1 MQIATDPSRP
11 AAAPLFTIPQG
22 QDVADER
29 YSLFKVVRR
38 NGSVV
43 AFEPAK
49 ISIAVTKAFLAIN
62 GGQGAASARV
72 REIVGQLTDQVVNAL
87 MRRQPGGG
95 TVHIEDIQDQVEL
108 SLMRSGEHEVARA
121 YVLYREE
128 RAKMRAQQKA
138 QQPIVE
144 AALTMIVKGQRV
156 PLDMVRLAELI
167 AESAE
172 GLSEVEPDKIRH
184 LRRDVASAERVDR
197 HAIGDELHVV
207 GRAAGD
213 ETRGAGP

>member
-1 MQIATDPSRP
+1 M
-11 AAAPLFTIPQG
+11 
-22 QDVADER
+22 
-29 YSLFKVVRR
+29 
-38 NGSVV
+38 
-43 AFEPAK
+43 
-49 ISIAVTKAFLAIN
+49 
-62 GGQGAASARV
+62 

-108 SLMRSGEHEVARA
+108 SFMRSGEHEVARA

-144 AALTMIVKGQRV
+144 TALTMIVKGQRV

-167 AESAE
+167 AESA
-172 GLSEVEPDKIRH
+172 
-184 LRRDVASAERVDR
+184 DR
-197 HAIGDELHVV
+197 IKRS
-207 GRAAGD
+207 RAGQNS
-213 ETRGAGP
+213 

>member
-1 MQIATDPSRP
+1 MQIATDSSRP
-11 AAAPLFTIPQG
+11 AAAPLFTISQG
-22 QDVADER
+22 QDMADER

-72 REIVGQLTDQVVNAL
+72 REIVAQLTDQVVNAL

-108 SLMRSGEHEVARA
+108 SLMRSGEHEVARS

-128 RAKMRAQQKA
+128 RARVRALQKV
-138 QQPIVE
+138 QQPVAE
-144 AALTMIVKGQRV
+144 TVLTMLVKGQRV
-156 PLDMVRLAELI
+156 PLDMARLAELI

-172 GLSEVEPDKIRH
+172 GLSEVEPEKI
-184 LRRDVASAERVDR
+184 LQSLV
-197 HAIGDELHVV
+197 
-207 GRAAGD
+207 
-213 ETRGAGP
+213 